1 MAWSRMYVRSA
12 IQKKNGLFIST
23 VTLSYF
29 GIQHWNE
36 YEIFTTQHDAEL
48 WILKQRTGGTL
59 VYDLEEKNE
68 KIEEIKK

>member
-1 MAWSRMYVRSA
+1 MLSKGYVRSA

-23 VTLSYF
+23 VTWSWF

-36 YEIFTTQHDAEL
+36 YEIFTTQHEAEL

-59 VYDLEEKNE
+59 CYDLDEEKENL
-68 KIEEIKK
+68 EIKK